1 MNCTRGRIAA
11 AVAGAA
17 LAAVLIR
24 ACVARR
30 GREAPDE
37 GAASRISEADGV
49 KVITLDTV
57 AVKGSGIVSAP
68 LAAAGHRKER
78 NVFGEVLDP
87 RPLPARAGDDFL
99 ISSPLEGEGQ
109 PARHR
114 SRSGEAGGDG
124 GGAVKERAL
133 CVRVSLS
140 DADAASTPRSPAR
153 VTLPDGTVVAAD
165 PLGARAPGGGLVYR
179 APAGSS
185 PPVPGTM
192 LPVALPAGPEEAGYL
207 IPDSAVV
214 WTDGKAWV
222 YMRRD
227 GNRFS
232 RREIAADTRGRGGWF
247 VAGGFSPGEQ
257 VVVTGAQ
264 LLLSAEFLSQY
275 ALIEIAE

>member
-1 MNCTRGRIAA
+1 MHYTRGRTAA
-11 AVAGAA
+11 ALAGAV

-30 GREAPDE
+30 GGEAPDQ
-37 GAASRISEADGV
+37 GAVSRISEVDGV
-49 KVITLDTV
+49 KVITLDAV
-57 AVKGSGIVSAP
+57 AIKNSGIAAAP

-78 NVFGEVLDP
+78 NVFGEVLYP
-87 RPLPARAGDDFL
+87 RAITPRAVDGFL
-99 ISSPLEGEGQ
+99 IPSPLEGEGQ

-114 SRSGEAGGDG
+114 SRSGEAGEDG
-124 GGAVKERAL
+124 GYAMKEHTL

-165 PLGARAPGGGLVYR
+165 PLAAQAPGGGLVYR
-179 APAGSS
+179 APEGSS

-207 IPDSAVV
+207 ILDSAVV

-227 GNRFS
+227 GNRFL
-232 RREIAADTRGRGGWF
+232 RREITADTRGRGGWF